1 MTRLSCPS
9 CRLRFTTVAAAT
21 LTTCP
26 DCGRELRAVA
36 SAQAIL
42 GYRLFEPA
50 DPMPAAPIAVEAALP
65 IDGSPPDQA

>member
-9 CRLRFTTVAAAT
+9 CRLRFNTVAAAT

-26 DCGRELRAVA
+26 DCGRDLDAVT

-42 GYRLFEPA
+42 GYRLFEPG
-50 DPMPAAPIAVEAALP
+50 DPRPLPIAVEAALP
-65 IDGSPPDQA
+65 IDGDPMDPA